1 MALTG
6 AVKDGVDGL
15 WAEEMRGA
23 VLMVLQV
30 DRRRRGTRSEV
41 LLGKL
46 GTSVDSRD
54 DSMGSCVRSILKLFV
69 NLQVW

>member
-54 DSMGSCVRSILKLFV
+54 DSMGSYVRSILKLFV